1 MIDVHPKDWRS
12 ETFTR
17 NTISHFGERCLRRA
31 LTWNFS
37 VDWLAIAWL
46 QCVGIYRSDFVQK
59 SPVLLVLL
67 GCNWNAI
74 VGRVPSAFG
83 GNWGSLSCW
92 CNPYSGLVTGRRF
105 SFEKSNRAYWIILII
120 LIHLILLIHI
130 APLVVIS
137 FYSTCFGWK
146 PLRQSRK
153 WRPHIVTRI
162 LKDFEIRRTNAWY
175 VCMFRYSHESCGF
188 VAILAIPRLLSGS
201 TCRMSGWTKS
211 NVPPILTPPTS
222 MSCCFEV

>member
-17 NTISHFGERCLRRA
+17 NTISHFGESVALTWRA

-59 SPVLLVLL
+59 SPVLPVLL

-74 VGRVPSAFG
+74 VGRVPSTFG

-92 CNPYSGLVTGRRF
+92 CNPCSGLVTGRRF
-105 SFEKSNRAYWIILII
+105 SFEKSNRAYWIILIHLRYFWYI
-120 LIHLILLIHI
+120 LHHWLWS
-130 APLVVIS
+130 PSTVPVLVENHCGNGGQTLWPG
-137 FYSTCFGWK
+137 YWK
-146 PLRQSRK
+146 
-153 WRPHIVTRI
+153 T
-162 LKDFEIRRTNAWY
+162 LKYGEPMRD
-175 VCMFRYSHESCGF
+175 MFACSATHVSPAG
-188 VAILAIPRLLSGS
+188 L
-201 TCRMSGWTKS
+201 
-211 NVPPILTPPTS
+211 
-222 MSCCFEV
+222 

>member
-1 MIDVHPKDWRS
+1 MIMQNYRIWLMMIDVHPKDWRS

-59 SPVLLVLL
+59 SPVLPVLL

-120 LIHLILLIHI
+120 LIIFDTFDTYCTIGCDLLLQYLFWLKTI
-130 APLVVIS
+130 AP
-137 FYSTCFGWK
+137 K
-146 PLRQSRK
+146 
-153 WRPHIVTRI
+153 
-162 LKDFEIRRTNAWY
+162 
-175 VCMFRYSHESCGF
+175 
-188 VAILAIPRLLSGS
+188 
-201 TCRMSGWTKS
+201 
-211 NVPPILTPPTS
+211 
-222 MSCCFEV
+222 